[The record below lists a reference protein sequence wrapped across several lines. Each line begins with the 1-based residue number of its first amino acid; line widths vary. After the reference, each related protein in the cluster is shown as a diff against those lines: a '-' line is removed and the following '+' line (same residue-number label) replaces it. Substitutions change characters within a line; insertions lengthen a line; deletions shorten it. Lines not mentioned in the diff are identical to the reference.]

1 MGRRAREERREERED
16 KVAKQVKVKRKNNL
30 KAAGILVLIAII
42 VGYTGYVF
50 VNSDSNVPGSPPNA
64 GRLGDE
70 HEHASL
76 LVRIFGDKFD
86 FGVPSYQI
94 KNSWIHFEDSDGSTI
109 HRHSSGVTLGFLFDT
124 LNIVVGWESI
134 GYNEPFDSNK
144 PVDPCFIFPD
154 GRQFCTN
161 EDYSLKF
168 YINHELVKDIY
179 NYVIEEGDR
188 ILITYG
194 SETPEQIE
202 EQLRELDSQVIS
214 G

>member
-50 VNSDSNVPGSPPNA
+50 INSDSNVPGSPPNA

-76 LVRIFGDKFD
+76 LVRIFGDKFN
-86 FGVPSYQI
+86 FGGPSYQI

-109 HRHSSGVTLGFLFDT
+109 HRHSSGVTLGYLFDGMGFT
-124 LNIVVGWESI
+124 VNDE
-134 GYNEPFDSNK
+134 
-144 PVDPCFIFPD
+144 CFAFPD
-154 GRQFCTN
+154 GRAFCTN
-161 EDYSLKF
+161 EDYSLKY
-168 YINHELVKDIY
+168 YINHQSVDNIY
-179 NYVIEEGDR
+179 DYVLEDDDR
-188 ILITYG
+188 ILISFG
-194 SETPEQIE
+194 PETPEEIE
-202 EQLRELDSQVIS
+202 EQLIELDSQIIK

>member
-1 MGRRAREERREERED
+1 MGRKHREERREKRED
-16 KVAKQVKVKRKNNL
+16 FVAKRSRQKRKSTL
-30 KAAGILVLIAII
+30 LAVGILGLIGLI
-42 VGYTGYVF
+42 VGYASFTF
-50 VNSDSNVPGSPPNA
+50 VTMGTDVPGAPPGA
-64 GRLGDE
+64 GKLGDE

-76 LVRIFGDKFD
+76 LVRIFGDKFN
-86 FGVPSYQI
+86 FGGPSYQI

-134 GYNEPFDSNK
+134 GYNEPFDSSK
-144 PVDPCFIFPD
+144 DPCFIFPD

-179 NYVIEEGDR
+179 NYVLEEGDR

-194 SETPEQIE
+194 SETSEQIE
-202 EQLRELDSQVIS
+202 GQLMGLDSQVIK